1 MSSSQEVA
9 SFSRRNLETIC
20 AFGHKTTRITKQL
33 RVHQI
38 NILEL
43 WRVKSSDHNLIQDPD
58 PGSKPMVRDFETTL
72 ISSVSVFLQFFRL
85 NKSRNQGEGFKNGR
99 IEHFPHCY
107 TKTYAKTL
115 VLP

>member
-85 NKSRNQGEGFKNGR
+85 NKPKKSRRKIQKWEDRTFSSLL
-99 IEHFPHCY
+99 H
-107 TKTYAKTL
+107 
-115 VLP
+115 

>member
-43 WRVKSSDHNLIQDPD
+43 WRVKSSDPD

-85 NKSRNQGEGFKNGR
+85 NKPKKSRRR
-99 IEHFPHCY
+99 IQKWEDRTFSSLLH
-107 TKTYAKTL
+107 
-115 VLP
+115 